1 MNHIKY
7 FTLLILSIGIMLNSC
22 DIIDEP
28 FKDSISPIDTV
39 GLVQSDT
46 IIQTQKAVLIE
57 DFTGHRCKNCPKASK
72 AINELDSLFDS
83 QVIPLAIHAGPSNFT
98 GVNNEYPTDFT
109 TEYSDDLATHFG
121 ISAMPM
127 GLVQRIDYPNSHQK
141 TYTAWSGI
149 TNLELAKSPEALFTL
164 STEYD
169 APNRIGVLNYSVEM
183 ISNQSNPLW
192 VAVYIKE
199 TGIIS
204 PQLMPNNSR
213 NETYVHKNVF
223 RSAPLGP
230 FGISISENGGTS
242 GQVFTGSV
250 TANLDPLWDANEC
263 EWVILIYDRSNY
275 KVIQPASISLY

>member
-7 FTLLILSIGIMLNSC
+7 FTLLTLSIGIMLNSC
-22 DIIDEP
+22 DVIDEP
-28 FKDSISPIDTV
+28 FKDSITPIDTV

-46 IIQTQKAVLIE
+46 IIQTQKAVLVE

-72 AINELDSLFDS
+72 AINELDSLFNS
-83 QVIPLAIHAGPSNFT
+83 QVVPLAIHAGPSNFT
-98 GVNNEYPTDFT
+98 GVNIEYPTDFT
-109 TEYSDDLATHFG
+109 TQYGDDLATHFG
-121 ISAMPM
+121 ISALPM

-141 TYTAWSGI
+141 TYTAWAGI

-164 STEYD
+164 SAEYD
-169 APNRIGVLNYSVEM
+169 GSNRVGVLNYSVEI

-192 VAVYIKE
+192 VAAYIKE

-230 FGISISENGGTS
+230 LGLPISENGGTS

>member
-109 TEYSDDLATHFG
+109 TEYGDDLATHFG

-242 GQVFTGSV
+242 GQTFTGSV

-275 KVIQPASISLY
+275 KVIQPASISL

>member
-7 FTLLILSIGIMLNSC
+7 FGLLILSFGILLNSC
-22 DIIDEP
+22 DVIDEP

-83 QVIPLAIHAGPSNFT
+83 QVVPLAIHAGPSNFT

-109 TEYSDDLATHFG
+109 TEYGDDLATHFG
-121 ISAMPM
+121 ISALPM

-223 RSAPLGP
+223 RNAPLGP
-230 FGISISENGGTS
+230 LGISISENGISQFGISICMYPPASYGILSGTS
-242 GQVFTGSV
+242 TINS
-250 TANLDPLWDANEC
+250 
-263 EWVILIYDRSNY
+263 LI
-275 KVIQPASISLY
+275 